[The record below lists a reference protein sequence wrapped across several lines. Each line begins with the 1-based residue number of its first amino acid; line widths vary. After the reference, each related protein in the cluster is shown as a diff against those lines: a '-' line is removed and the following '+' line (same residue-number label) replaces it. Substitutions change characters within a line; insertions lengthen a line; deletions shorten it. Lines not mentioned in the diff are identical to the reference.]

1 VDRALGRRAA
11 EEKKSLNAIL
21 REALIREAGA
31 GEPAG
36 RVRTALDA
44 LAGTWLDDPGF
55 GEAIRAQDRV
65 DASLWR

>member
-1 VDRALGRRAA
+1 VDRALGRRA
-11 EEKKSLNAIL
+11 AIL